1 MIRRINSIEEE
12 MMEMVLLLLD
22 NHQKVKLVIRSM
34 SMVRLLLKVFQVTEV
49 NLRLQV

>member
-12 MMEMVLLLLD
+12 MMEMVLQLLD
-22 NHQKVKLVIRSM
+22 NHQKVKLVIMSM
-34 SMVRLLLKVFQVTEV
+34 SMVRVLLKVFQVTEV